1 MPRKWSA
8 CAISTL
14 LLAIPPWS
22 EVQSGQG
29 HNGWCDYWVHL
40 VRLITFYRCLL
51 KRAFHTPD
59 CLMIGSTSRT
69 GHVFM
74 YVRMC
79 VCFHHSWGPTA
90 SAAPCLCAVHQVQL
104 ACDQA
109 LIRAVY
115 DRGHTSSPFLQP
127 LDSYSNPCLV
137 WICSSRT
144 QCTGSL
150 CLSSVNTETSARA
163 HGCCIWNHIN
173 TPGLFMS
180 WLLMILKVLII
191 VVSHSGTYI
200 TTHLWLT
207 DRKFLKSSKKIW

>member
-1 MPRKWSA
+1 MR
-8 CAISTL
+8 L
-14 LLAIPPWS
+14 L
-22 EVQSGQG
+22 G
-29 HNGWCDYWVHL
+29 
-40 VRLITFYRCLL
+40 
-51 KRAFHTPD
+51 AFGTPD
-59 CLMIGSTSRT
+59 YILQVLVKASLSHSRLPDDRK
-69 GHVFM
+69 HLSHRSCVM

-163 HGCCIWNHIN
+163 HGCCLWNHIN

-207 DRKFLKSSKKIW
+207 DRTFLKSSKKIW